1 MKMETVN
8 TNEMIKVTR
17 TIEKDG
23 VLIEE
28 TIEVP
33 KEEAKMVED
42 YLASTT
48 EVKNDNQEEHS
59 SKVNG
64 EMEAIQAEETKG
76 EGRGKEQGVHGDT
89 SEEAEVLK
97 DENTIELTGNYDGSI
112 LDPNGLLFGVPI
124 VEEDDEEE
132 NKESAAEFAARDSMA
147 GGTRQ
152 VDGVIVIDDPTY
164 PAEDMPND
172 LFDSGYTDDEENQDV
187 YAMMSGVYSDFD
199 DDDDDVYDMLEEFDD
214 DE

>member
-1 MKMETVN
+1 METVN

-17 TIEKDG
+17 TIEKDD

-48 EVKNDNQEEHS
+48 EVKNDNQEEYS
-59 SKVNG
+59 PVVTG
-64 EMEAIQAEETKG
+64 EVATVQAEETKG
-76 EGRGKEQGVHGDT
+76 EGRSEEQGVHGDT
-89 SEEAEVLK
+89 PEEAEVLK

-124 VEEDDEEE
+124 VEENDEE

-187 YAMMSGVYSDFD
+187 YAMMSSVYSDFD
-199 DDDDDVYDMLEEFDD
+199 DDDNDVYDMLEEFDD

>member
-1 MKMETVN
+1 MEMETVN

-17 TIEKDG
+17 TIERDG

-48 EVKNDNQEEHS
+48 EVKNDNQEEYS
-59 SKVNG
+59 PVVAG
-64 EMEAIQAEETKG
+64 EVAVVQAEEPKE
-76 EGRGKEQGVHGDT
+76 EGRGEEQGILGET
-89 SEEAEVLK
+89 SKPSESEG
-97 DENTIELTGNYDGSI
+97 NTY
-112 LDPNGLLFGVPI
+112 
-124 VEEDDEEE
+124 
-132 NKESAAEFAARDSMA
+132 KESAVEFAARDSMESGA
-147 GGTRQ
+147 KQ

-164 PAEDMPND
+164 PAEDLPND
-172 LFDSGYTDDEENQDV
+172 LFDSGYTDDEENQDI
-187 YAMMSGVYSDFD
+187 YAMMNDAYSDFD

>member
-17 TIEKDG
+17 TIERDG

-33 KEEAKMVED
+33 REEAKMVED

-48 EVKNDNQEEHS
+48 EVKNDNQEEYS
-59 SKVNG
+59 PVVAG
-64 EMEAIQAEETKG
+64 EVAVVQAEETKG
-76 EGRGKEQGVHGDT
+76 EGRSEEQGILGNAQ
-89 SEEAEVLK
+89 EEAEVLK
-97 DENTIELTGNYDGSI
+97 DKETGY
-112 LDPNGLLFGVPI
+112 
-124 VEEDDEEE
+124 
-132 NKESAAEFAARDSMA
+132 KESAAEFAARDSMESGA
-147 GGTRQ
+147 KQ

-164 PAEDMPND
+164 PAEDLPND
-172 LFDSGYTDDEENQDV
+172 LFDSGYTDDEENQDI
-187 YAMMSGVYSDFD
+187 YAMMNDAYSDFD
-199 DDDDDVYDMLEEFDD
+199 DDDDDVYEMLEEFDD

>member
-59 SKVNG
+59 PVVTG
-64 EMEAIQAEETKG
+64 EVAPTQAEEPKE
-76 EGRGKEQGVHGDT
+76 EGRGKEQGVLGET
-89 SEEAEVLK
+89 SKPSESE
-97 DENTIELTGNYDGSI
+97 GNIY
-112 LDPNGLLFGVPI
+112 
-124 VEEDDEEE
+124 
-132 NKESAAEFAARDSMA
+132 KESAVEFAARDSMESGA
-147 GGTRQ
+147 KQ

-187 YAMMSGVYSDFD
+187 YAMMSNVYSDFD
-199 DDDDDVYDMLEEFDD
+199 DDDDDVYEMLEEFDD

>member
-1 MKMETVN
+1 METVN

-17 TIEKDG
+17 TIERDG

-33 KEEAKMVED
+33 KEEAIMVED

-64 EMEAIQAEETKG
+64 EVEAVQAEETKG

-89 SEEAEVLK
+89 PEEAEVLK

-124 VEEDDEEE
+124 VEENDEE

-152 VDGVIVIDDPTY
+152 VDGVIVIDDSTY

>member
-17 TIEKDG
+17 TIERDG

-33 KEEAKMVED
+33 REEAKMVED

-59 SKVNG
+59 PVVTG
-64 EMEAIQAEETKG
+64 EMASTQAEEPKE
-76 EGRGKEQGVHGDT
+76 EGRGEEQGVLGET
-89 SEEAEVLK
+89 SKPSESE
-97 DENTIELTGNYDGSI
+97 GNIY
-112 LDPNGLLFGVPI
+112 
-124 VEEDDEEE
+124 
-132 NKESAAEFAARDSMA
+132 KESAVEFAARDSMESGA
-147 GGTRQ
+147 KQ

-164 PAEDMPND
+164 PAEDLPND
-172 LFDSGYTDDEENQDV
+172 LFDSGCTDDEENQDI
-187 YAMMSGVYSDFD
+187 YAMMNDAYSDFD
-199 DDDDDVYDMLEEFDD
+199 DDDDDVYEILEEFDD

>member
-1 MKMETVN
+1 METVN

-17 TIEKDG
+17 TIERDG

-33 KEEAKMVED
+33 REEAKMVED

-59 SKVNG
+59 PVVTG
-64 EMEAIQAEETKG
+64 EVASTQAEEPKEERRG
-76 EGRGKEQGVHGDT
+76 EEQGVLGEASKT
-89 SEEAEVLK
+89 SESE
-97 DENTIELTGNYDGSI
+97 GNIY
-112 LDPNGLLFGVPI
+112 
-124 VEEDDEEE
+124 
-132 NKESAAEFAARDSMA
+132 KESAVEFAARDSMESGA
-147 GGTRQ
+147 KQ

-187 YAMMSGVYSDFD
+187 YAMMSNVYSDFD
-199 DDDDDVYDMLEEFDD
+199 DDDDDVYEMLEEFDD
-214 DE
+214 DDE

>member
-1 MKMETVN
+1 METVN

-17 TIEKDG
+17 TIERDG

-42 YLASTT
+42 YLASTK

-59 SKVNG
+59 PVVTG
-64 EMEAIQAEETKG
+64 EVAPTQAEDQKE
-76 EGRGKEQGVHGDT
+76 EGRGEEQGVLGET
-89 SEEAEVLK
+89 SKPSESE
-97 DENTIELTGNYDGSI
+97 GNIY
-112 LDPNGLLFGVPI
+112 
-124 VEEDDEEE
+124 
-132 NKESAAEFAARDSMA
+132 KESAVEFAARDSMESGA
-147 GGTRQ
+147 KQ
-152 VDGVIVIDDPTY
+152 IDGVIVIDDTTY
-164 PAEDMPND
+164 PAEDLPND
-172 LFDSGYTDDEENQDV
+172 LFDSGYTDDEENQDI
-187 YAMMSGVYSDFD
+187 YAMMNDAYSDFD

>member
-1 MKMETVN
+1 METVN

-59 SKVNG
+59 PVTSG
-64 EMEAIQAEETKG
+64 EVAVAQAEETKG
-76 EGRGKEQGVHGDT
+76 EGRGEEQGVLGETSKT
-89 SEEAEVLK
+89 SESE
-97 DENTIELTGNYDGSI
+97 GS
-112 LDPNGLLFGVPI
+112 VY
-124 VEEDDEEE
+124 
-132 NKESAAEFAARDSMA
+132 KESAVEFAARDSMESGA
-147 GGTRQ
+147 KL

-187 YAMMSGVYSDFD
+187 YAMISGVYSDFD